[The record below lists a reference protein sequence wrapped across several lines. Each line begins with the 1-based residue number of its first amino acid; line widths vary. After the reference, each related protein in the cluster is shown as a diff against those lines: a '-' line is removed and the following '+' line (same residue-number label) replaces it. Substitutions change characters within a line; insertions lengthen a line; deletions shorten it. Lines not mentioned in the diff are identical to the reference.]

1 MNNLSAESVKRK
13 QVEKMFNNISGRYD
27 LLNHLL
33 SFGID
38 RRWRSRL
45 IKRLDFADK
54 FSLLDVATGTG
65 DLAIAAALKT
75 EADIT
80 ATDIADSMME
90 AGRRKVEKRNL
101 SDRITFVRAEA
112 ENLPFADSSF
122 DAVIVAFGVR
132 NFGDPEAGLR
142 EIHRVLKP
150 HGKFLVLEFGMPRN
164 FLLRTFYRFYFRKI
178 LPLAGR
184 IVSGH
189 FNAYSYLPESVE
201 KFPHGDDFVALL
213 NDAGFTNAGF
223 TPLSGGIAMLYEHQL
238 HKVEAGT
245 AE

>member
-1 MNNLSAESVKRK
+1 
-13 QVEKMFNNISGRYD
+13 MFNNISGRYD

-75 EADIT
+75 EADII

-90 AGRRKVEKRNL
+90 AGRRKVEKRKL
-101 SDRITFVRAEA
+101 SVRIRFVKAEA
-112 ENLPFADSSF
+112 EALHFDDSSF
-122 DAVIVAFGVR
+122 DAVMVAFGVR
-132 NFGDPEAGLR
+132 NFDDPEAGLKEFR
-142 EIHRVLKP
+142 RVLKP
-150 HGKFLVLEFGMPRN
+150 QGKLLVLEFGMPPN
-164 FLLRTFYRFYFRKI
+164 IFLKTFYRFYFRKV

-189 FNAYSYLPESVE
+189 RNAYSYLPESVD

-213 NDAGFTNAGF
+213 RTAGFGQASCTK
-223 TPLSGGIAMLYEHQL
+223 LSGGIAMLYE
-238 HKVEAGT
+238 AIF
-245 AE
+245 